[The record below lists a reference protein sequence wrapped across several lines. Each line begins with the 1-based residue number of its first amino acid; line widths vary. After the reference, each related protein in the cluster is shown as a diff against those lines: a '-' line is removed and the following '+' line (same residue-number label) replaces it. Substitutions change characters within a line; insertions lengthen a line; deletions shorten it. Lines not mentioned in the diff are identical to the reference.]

1 MKAPQ
6 KRTLGIAA
14 RMLNNIVS
22 RYIDKGTEA
31 IRKEYN
37 ITPMHG
43 YIIAYLAHND
53 DHDIY
58 QKEIEEKFFIRSS
71 TVTSMIKLM
80 EKNGLITRES
90 VEQDARL
97 KKIVLTDKAKDMQ
110 SKINKA
116 MYDTDNELTGILTK
130 EELDTFFEVIEKIKN
145 KIQKGRS
152 TDNISEN

>member
-6 KRTLGIAA
+6 KRTLGIAV
-14 RMLNNIVS
+14 RTLNNIVS

-31 IRKEYN
+31 IRKEYS

-116 MYDTDNELTGILTK
+116 INDTDNELTGILTH

-145 KIQKGRS
+145 KIQKGSS

>member
-6 KRTLGIAA
+6 KRTLGIAV

-31 IRKEYN
+31 IGKEYN